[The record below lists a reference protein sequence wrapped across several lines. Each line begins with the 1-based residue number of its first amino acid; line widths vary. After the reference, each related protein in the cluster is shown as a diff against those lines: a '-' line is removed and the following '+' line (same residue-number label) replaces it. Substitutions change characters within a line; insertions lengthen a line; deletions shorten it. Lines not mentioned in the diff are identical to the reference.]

1 MPVNDKIRTV
11 EYNTIQARIAK
22 ILGPSTEDPSTDPD
36 YGYGQTV
43 QSSQVSTSN
52 RVTVNEW
59 GLLRYDIIN
68 VYTHQVGSPPS
79 DVVLP
84 NVSAGNKVRYSVS
97 DAPVAV
103 WDTLSTT
110 LNNNRFVLS
119 GLQAI
124 TANAGPYSLTASWVS
139 QATWEGRMLFSN
151 VSNAYHFF
159 NSGGLITFNTTFTP
173 SNTISP
179 KSQETSWQNLL
190 TATGNVSFGGA
201 VPNTGI
207 TPDDGKNFHRLNLSG
222 TYGTFHT
229 STASS
234 PYGANT
240 VNFDAALSAPLSTN
254 LNDLKFRIRF
264 VDAYTDPALGESIYP
279 PADGVSGTLQ
289 VYITLTIPSQTLQP
303 PSLSQTWQVETPT
316 ISQLSF
322 TAS

>member
-22 ILGPSTEDPSTDPD
+22 ILGGSSTNPSVDPD

-43 QSSQVSTSN
+43 QSSQVGTSN
-52 RVTVNEW
+52 RVTINEW

-68 VYTHQVGSPPS
+68 VYTHQVGTAPS
-79 DVVLP
+79 AASLP
-84 NVSAGNKVRYSVS
+84 NVTEGTKVRYSVS
-97 DAPVAV
+97 DAPVTV

-110 LNNNRFVLS
+110 LQNNRFTVS

-124 TANAGPYSLTASWVS
+124 TTNVGPYSFTGAWVS

-151 VSNAYHFF
+151 ISNAYHFF

-190 TATGNVSFGGA
+190 TATGDVSFGGA

-207 TPDDGKNFHRLNLSG
+207 TPDDGKNFHRLNLTGS
-222 TYGTFHT
+222 YGTFST

-240 VNFDAALSAPLSTN
+240 VNFDAAADSGN

-264 VDAYTDPALGESIYP
+264 VDAYTDPALGEAIYP
-279 PADGVSGTLQ
+279 PTDGVDGTLQ
-289 VYITLTIPSQTLQP
+289 VYVTLTIPSQTLQP
-303 PSLSQTWQVETPT
+303 PSLSETWQVETPT